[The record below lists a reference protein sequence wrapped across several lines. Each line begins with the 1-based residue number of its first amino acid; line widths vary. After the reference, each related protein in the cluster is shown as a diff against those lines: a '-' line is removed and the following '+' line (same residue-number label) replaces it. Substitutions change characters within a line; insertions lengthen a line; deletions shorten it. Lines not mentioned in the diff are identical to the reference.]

1 MPDWKAF
8 RHQFPLLDRYIY
20 LNACSL
26 GPLPRR
32 GRAALERYA
41 NDWDTKGTPVWYSD
55 WLPLLERLRTR
66 VGALLNAPRGSTAIA
81 PSVSVALTTLASGL
95 PLPPGRNKVLIGELD
110 FPTIGHQ
117 WLSRPEFEVEFVP
130 SADGMTIPPEA
141 FAERIDRRTALVAT
155 THLFYTT
162 GYLQDVRAIADA
174 AHTAG
179 ALCLIDGYQ
188 TCGCVPIDVDAM
200 GGDAFVGGCLKW
212 LSGGPGTAFLYVRP
226 ELIPDVRPHGTGW
239 FATRDPFSFT
249 LSELDFADDAR
260 RLETG
265 TWAMA
270 CHYAGL
276 AGLELILEVGVEH
289 IQERRRDAY
298 LISAVA
304 PASFNLATAFSASA
318 LLTFSSTGFGAAS
331 TRSLASFR
339 PSWVSSR
346 TALITLILLSPT
358 AARLTVNSVFSSS
371 AAPSA
376 EPPAAGA
383 AATAATGAAA
393 LMPNSSSIA
402 LTASTTSRIVQSLS
416 ASTKSFGVTFVA
428 ISTYAASNFDLYAFS
443 TPMSC

>member
-188 TCGCVPIDVDAM
+188 TCGCVTPSSA
-200 GGDAFVGGCLKW
+200 GAS
-212 LSGGPGTAFLYVRP
+212 SGFPAVRAP
-226 ELIPDVRPHGTGW
+226 P
-239 FATRDPFSFT
+239 SFT
-249 LSELDFADDAR
+249 
-260 RLETG
+260 
-265 TWAMA
+265 
-270 CHYAGL
+270 
-276 AGLELILEVGVEH
+276 
-289 IQERRRDAY
+289 
-298 LISAVA
+298 
-304 PASFNLATAFSASA
+304 
-318 LLTFSSTGFGAAS
+318 
-331 TRSLASFR
+331 
-339 PSWVSSR
+339 
-346 TALITLILLSPT
+346 
-358 AARLTVNSVFSSS
+358 
-371 AAPSA
+371 
-376 EPPAAGA
+376 
-383 AATAATGAAA
+383 
-393 LMPNSSSIA
+393 
-402 LTASTTSRIVQSLS
+402 
-416 ASTKSFGVTFVA
+416 
-428 ISTYAASNFDLYAFS
+428 
-443 TPMSC
+443 